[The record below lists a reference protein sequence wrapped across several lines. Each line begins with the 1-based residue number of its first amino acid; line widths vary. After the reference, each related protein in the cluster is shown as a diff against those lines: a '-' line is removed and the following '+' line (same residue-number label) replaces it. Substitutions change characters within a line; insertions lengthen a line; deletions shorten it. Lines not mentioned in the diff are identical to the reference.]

1 MEYIINPSW
10 FYWVAVC
17 DKLGNIMIGV
27 GILLG
32 VLLVAIFLVAF
43 FIDNDPQHY
52 LSLLIKLAVAE
63 GIIILAATL
72 IPTRETLI
80 EMQIAKFVTRSNIEV
95 AVDKIKEITDY
106 IITSIKSLN

>member
-10 FYWVAVC
+10 FYWVAVF
-17 DKLGNIMIGV
+17 DRLGNIMIWASILL
-27 GILLG
+27 GILLA
-32 VLLVAIFLVAF
+32 AICGTAF
-43 FIDNDPQHY
+43 IEDDLQHY

-80 EMQIAKFVTRSNIEV
+80 EMQIAKLVTRSNIEV